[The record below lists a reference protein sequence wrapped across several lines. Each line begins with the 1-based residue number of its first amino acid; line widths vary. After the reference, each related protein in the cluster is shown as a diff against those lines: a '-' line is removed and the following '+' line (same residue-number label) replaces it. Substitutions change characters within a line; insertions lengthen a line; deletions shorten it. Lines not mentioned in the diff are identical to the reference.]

1 MDNNQ
6 RIIEVPYLSYYGRK
20 YILTKTELAF
30 YEVLKEVIGNDNII
44 FPKVRMEDLVRA
56 KDNYSKERNRNRI
69 KSRHVDF
76 AIFNKESLM
85 IRLVIELDDPSHD
98 NYKAKQVDRFKDEV
112 FANCGIKIARI
123 FCQNQYDKETLKEQL
138 KTAYNAQY
146 KIVYNKSSV
155 DRHNSDWDMAS
166 DWTWD
171 NIVKVF
177 RNLFKV

>member
-6 RIIEVPYLSYYGRK
+6 IVVEVPYLSYYGRK
-20 YILTKTELAF
+20 YILTKTELVF

-44 FPKVRMEDLVRA
+44 FPKVRMEDLVGA
-56 KDNYSKERNRNRI
+56 KNNYFKERNRNRI

-98 NYKAKQVDRFKDEV
+98 NYKAKQIDRFKDDV

-123 FCQNQYDKETLKEQL
+123 FCRNQYDKEILKEEL
-138 KTAYNAQY
+138 KAAYNTQY
-146 KIVYNKSSV
+146 KIKYNKSSKETGESELIV
-155 DRHNSDWDMAS
+155 DYV
-166 DWTWD
+166 
-171 NIVKVF
+171 IKVLK
-177 RNLFKV
+177 NLFKS